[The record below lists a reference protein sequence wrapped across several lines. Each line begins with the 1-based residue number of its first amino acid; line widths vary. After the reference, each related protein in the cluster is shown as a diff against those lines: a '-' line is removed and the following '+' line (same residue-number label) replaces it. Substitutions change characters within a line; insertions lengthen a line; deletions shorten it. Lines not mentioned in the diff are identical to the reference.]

1 MTDKQLEDMTLDEL
15 RAEAEKAGT
24 VDDDQVVGD
33 PLDDSDDGQDD
44 DAVIEDG
51 ASEPEE
57 TLEQVRARLASAE
70 KALHDTKAWG
80 TRKAQEA
87 ADLRRAQEAA
97 AREAQRPAI
106 LDANPD
112 LAEAIR
118 FVREDDGARQRTEQ
132 ELAMQ
137 EWQDTVR
144 AAVPDIDELLENN
157 DFHAAMKVRAQHPE
171 WNSNPLI
178 AIREINAE
186 IRARAAF
193 GAQQAAKEAEAEKKR
208 SATSLPSGGAK
219 QVLKPAPAEEEQL
232 RKYQKMSSE
241 DFAREVR
248 KVSLGL

>member
-15 RAEAEKAGT
+15 RAEAEKVT
-24 VDDDQVVGD
+24 DVVEPNVGD
-33 PLDDSDDGQDD
+33 PLDDSVDSQNEVID
-44 DAVIEDG
+44 DAG
-51 ASEPEE
+51 GEPEE

-70 KALHDTKAWG
+70 KALKDTQAWG
-80 TRKAQEA
+80 TKKAQEA

-132 ELAMQ
+132 ETAAQ
-137 EWQDTVR
+137 QWQDVVR
-144 AAVPDIDELLENN
+144 SAVPDIDELLKDD
-157 DFHAAMKVRAQHPE
+157 DFHAAMQVRAQHPE
-171 WNSNPLI
+171 WNANPLI

-193 GAQQAAKEAEAEKKR
+193 GAQQAAKAAEAEKKR
-208 SATSLPSGGAK
+208 GAATMPSGGAK
-219 QVLKPAPAEEEQL
+219 QVLQPVPQDEEQL
-232 RKYQKMSSE
+232 RKLQNMNSDE
-241 DFAREVR
+241 FAREVR
-248 KVSLGL
+248 RVTLGQ